1 MLQYVDG
8 FACSLNEAKDKLV
21 IHFYQN
27 EPIIEEDEEEI
38 KVVKN
43 KIASLVMDSDCAK
56 GLVTSI
62 TEIYEEK
69 ELKASE

>member
-38 KVVKN
+38 K
-43 KIASLVMDSDCAK
+43 
-56 GLVTSI
+56 
-62 TEIYEEK
+62 
-69 ELKASE
+69 

>member
-43 KIASLVMDSDCAK
+43 KIANIRQ
-56 GLVTSI
+56 I
-62 TEIYEEK
+62 TRANGYSNF
-69 ELKASE
+69 A

>member
-27 EPIIEEDEEEI
+27 RRGRRR
-38 KVVKN
+38 N
-43 KIASLVMDSDCAK
+43 KSCKKQDSFI
-56 GLVTSI
+56 G
-62 TEIYEEK
+62 YG
-69 ELKASE
+69 